1 MNLCPTIWSQNTYSY
16 RKEFHM
22 DPCYIKSF
30 WHSQMVFEI
39 TLTES
44 YWSILTPQNNWQ
56 YSTKVQSPGTD
67 WVQQQAAT
75 WTPAYTPRTH
85 LVVQWSE
92 KVKDGRQTTAGCIQP
107 CLHGQPHPPKTSKNN
122 KKNITSKPSISPHM
136 KSWTSWNNSFKKIH
150 CNLKRNCVK
159 PYPLTQSNLVVWLVP
174 SGIGLWPFVDTLTSR
189 PHQWTGRLCHYQA
202 RVHHP
207 KLCSRVA
214 TKSTGQSP
222 SSYIKSFGTCY
233 WKINLTFNLKTGNPG
248 SQSQQVFDPGN
259 GADIVRIWKF
269 D

>member
-1 MNLCPTIWSQNTYSY
+1 MHNMGQANGSQTVVPRPNWNSMKPSENTKGPRSAINGVKRTQPLRLIARGAPSQSQNL
-16 RKEFHM
+16 H
-22 DPCYIKSF
+22 
-30 WHSQMVFEI
+30 
-39 TLTES
+39 TL
-44 YWSILTPQNNWQ
+44 N
-56 YSTKVQSPGTD
+56 
-67 WVQQQAAT
+67 
-75 WTPAYTPRTH
+75 
-85 LVVQWSE
+85 
-92 KVKDGRQTTAGCIQP
+92 
-107 CLHGQPHPPKTSKNN
+107 NN

-233 WKINLTFNLKTGNPG
+233 WKLNLTFNLKTGNPG

-269 D
+269 DVEAFWGIATINPCGLDFLGCTKQV